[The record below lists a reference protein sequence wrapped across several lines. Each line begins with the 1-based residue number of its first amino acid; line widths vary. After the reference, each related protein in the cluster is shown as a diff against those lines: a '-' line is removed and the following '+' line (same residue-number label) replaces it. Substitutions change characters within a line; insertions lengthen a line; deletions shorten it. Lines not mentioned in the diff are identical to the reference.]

1 MSRTNYSK
9 FLFSIS
15 RGIGLHIIILY
26 TWRKYIIPSML
37 IAPGQFVVR
46 YSEIYIARIL
56 FFVVGVKMA

>member
-1 MSRTNYSK
+1 MSRT
-9 FLFSIS
+9 LFKIS
-15 RGIGLHIIILY
+15 FFYKQGIGLHIIILY

>member
-1 MSRTNYSK
+1 M
-9 FLFSIS
+9 
-15 RGIGLHIIILY
+15 
-26 TWRKYIIPSML
+26 IPSML